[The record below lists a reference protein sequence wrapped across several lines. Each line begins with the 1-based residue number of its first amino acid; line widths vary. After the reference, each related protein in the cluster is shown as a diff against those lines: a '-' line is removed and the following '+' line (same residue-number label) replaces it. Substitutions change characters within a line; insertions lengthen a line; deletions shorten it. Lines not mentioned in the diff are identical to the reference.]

1 MTKTK
6 QTTQSALIIIFF
18 TLSSKLIGFI
28 REVLIAAKFGSSM
41 ETDSYFIAITATG
54 LIIGLISNAIS
65 TTFIPV
71 ISEVEAKEGK
81 IGKIEHTNNMI
92 NIVFVITIILLII
105 GWIASPIIVRIVA
118 RGFVGEQ
125 FDLTVKLN
133 RIAMPMILF
142 SGIVGVLTGFLHSE
156 NKFATPAA
164 LGFSRNLVYIVFLLF
179 FSSKFGIVGLMVAST
194 IAVASQVIILIPDAI
209 KSGLKYKFEFDLKD
223 VYVKRILMLSVPVL
237 ISVAINDLNA
247 IVDRTLASSLEVG
260 SISALNYA
268 NRLINLILGVFIT
281 AVTTVIFPLLSK
293 ESNDGNI
300 DNLKTVMGHGIN
312 IIMIMIIP
320 ASVGMIAL
328 AKPIIEI
335 AFQRGSFDVIA
346 TQMSSQALM
355 FYSIGLLG
363 MSVTLLLNRVYYSLQ
378 DTKTPM
384 VNGAISVVFNIVLN
398 LILVKFMAHSGL
410 ALATSIATTIAT
422 LLLLYGL
429 KKKIG
434 SLGTKGYITT
444 FLKTGLA
451 SGVMGVVAYIIYHGM
466 YGGLGVSKLYNL
478 VSLLVAV
485 GLAIIVY
492 GVLCYLL
499 KIEEVRDIVDKIK
512 ELIKQFKRKF

>member
-1 MTKTK
+1 MTKSRQATK
-6 QTTQSALIIIFF
+6 SALIIVFF
-18 TLSSKLIGFI
+18 TFGSKLIGFI
-28 REVLIAAKFGSSM
+28 REMLIASKFGSSM

-71 ISEVEAKEGK
+71 ITEVEAKEGK

-92 NIVFVITIILLII
+92 NVVFIISIILLII

-156 NKFATPAA
+156 NKFATSSA
-164 LGFSRNLVYIVFLLF
+164 LGFPRNLVYIVFLLF

-209 KSGLKYKFEFDLKD
+209 KSGFKYKLIFDFKD
-223 VYVKRILMLSVPVL
+223 VYVKRILILSVPVL

-300 DNLKTVMGHGIN
+300 DNLKIVMGRGIN

-335 AFQRGSFDVIA
+335 AFERGSFDVIA

-378 DTKTPM
+378 DTKAPM
-384 VNGAISVVFNIVLN
+384 VNGAISVGFNIILS

-422 LLLLYGL
+422 ILLLYGL

-451 SGVMGVVAYIIYHGM
+451 SGVMGVVAYLIYHGLYRM
-466 YGGLGVSKLYNL
+466 LGVSKLYNL
-478 VSLLVAV
+478 ISLLMAV
-485 GLAIIVY
+485 GAGVVVY
-492 GVLCYLL
+492 LILCYVF
-499 KIEEVRDIVDKIK
+499 KVEEVGNVVGKV
-512 ELIKQFKRKF
+512 KRRLKR

>member
-1 MTKTK
+1 MTKTRQATK
-6 QTTQSALIIIFF
+6 SALIIVFF
-18 TLSSKLIGFI
+18 TFGSKLIGFI
-28 REVLIAAKFGSSM
+28 REMLIASKFGSSM

-54 LIIGLISNAIS
+54 LIIGLISSAIA

-71 ISEVEAKEGK
+71 ITEVEAKEGK

-92 NIVFVITIILLII
+92 NVVFIISIILLII

-156 NKFATPAA
+156 NKFATSSA

-209 KSGLKYKFEFDLKD
+209 KSGFKYKFTFDLKD

-312 IIMIMIIP
+312 IIMIMILP

-335 AFQRGSFDVIA
+335 AFQRGSFDVLA
-346 TQMSSQALM
+346 TQMSSQALR
-355 FYSIGLLG
+355 FYSIGLVAMALNP
-363 MSVTLLLNRVYYSLQ
+363 LLAKVYYSLQ

-384 VNGAISVVFNIVLN
+384 LNGVISVVINIVLN
-398 LILVKFMAHSGL
+398 LILIRYMAHAGL

-422 LLLLYGL
+422 IMLLYGL

-434 SLGTKGYITT
+434 SLGTKAYITT
-444 FLKTGLA
+444 FLKPGLA
-451 SGVMGVVAYIIYHGM
+451 SGIMGVVAYFIYHGI
-466 YGGLGVSKLYNL
+466 YGILGVSKLYNL

-485 GLAIIVY
+485 GIGVVVY
-492 GVLCYLL
+492 VVLCYLF
-499 KIEEVRDIVDKIK
+499 KVEEVREVVGKVKDRLV
-512 ELIKQFKRKF
+512 R